1 MAFSAEQLG
10 KLLVDIATVN
20 NHLSNEDNLKKLSGE
35 TLSYTGLKLAAM
47 KASVLDLRVDAH
59 ANMLDKEVEKDR
71 AKAEAY
77 YKYKQEH
84 GSTAAGD
91 MKYMDENFI
100 EKTKEYNKAKVQFEK
115 LRTMLSDTHDTIESA
130 RSRVIELQGQRK
142 NERG

>member
-1 MAFSAEQLG
+1 MSFSAEQLG
-10 KLLVDIATVN
+10 KLLVDISKVN
-20 NHLSNEDNLKKLSGE
+20 NHLSNEEHLKTMSGD

-47 KASVLDLRVDAH
+47 KASVIDLRVDAQRD
-59 ANMLDKEVEKDR
+59 MLDKEVEKDK

-77 YKYKQEH
+77 YKYKKEH

-100 EKTKEYNKAKVQFEK
+100 EKTKEYNESKVQYEK
-115 LRTMLSDTHDTIESA
+115 LKTMLNDTHDTIESA

-142 NERG
+142 NERS